1 MNKIVAA
8 TLLMVALSACAVMP
22 ELASPHLP
30 KDKAYTPESV
40 TQAGDGTVAGQK
52 IVLGAPLTA
61 TWWQLLQS
69 REIDQ
74 LVQMAL
80 LNNQTLDVA
89 RASLTRA
96 LEETAFA
103 RGSVGPQVALTAS
116 AARGHDAVPGQPVGD
131 ILSAYSVGPTLS
143 YELPMFGRQQ
153 QTVAFAEAEA
163 RRSAAELSAA
173 RLSIS
178 GNVVYQALEI
188 AALGKQISAL
198 EKIIGNGKEN
208 LTLLRQAQ
216 QAGAVAALDVMSA
229 QSQLDRDQ
237 ALLPPYKERLKHA
250 EIALTILVGKTPME
264 WRVPELSL
272 DSISLPAELPLALPS
287 VLLRRRPDILAAE
300 AQMTAAGAQ
309 VGIATANL
317 YPQIS
322 LTADIGRQGVF
333 RGGPSASVWNLIGG
347 ITAPIFNGGAL
358 SAQKRAA
365 EASYQGA
372 LAQYQHTI
380 ISAFGQVADAMYG
393 LSIQAEALAAEQRAS
408 HSANASYDLTWQGY
422 KAGNVGYV
430 QVLVAQRLQ
439 QQAVLSLVQAQ
450 KQRLQASVTLLLASG
465 PG

>member
-1 MNKIVAA
+1 MNKNVAA
-8 TLLMVALSACAVMP
+8 TLLAAALAGCAVMP
-22 ELASPHLP
+22 ELPGPHLP
-30 KDKAYTPESV
+30 KDEAYTPESL
-40 TQAGDGTVAGQK
+40 TQTGDGTVTGQK
-52 IVLGAPLTA
+52 IVLGAPVTA
-61 TWWQLLQS
+61 TWWKLLRS
-69 REIDQ
+69 SEIDQ
-74 LVQMAL
+74 LVEMAL
-80 LNNQTLDVA
+80 MNNQTLDAA
-89 RASLTRA
+89 RANLTRA
-96 LEETAFA
+96 LEETSFA
-103 RGSVGPQVALTAS
+103 RGSVGPQVSFGAS
-116 AARGHDAVPGQPVGD
+116 AGRGHDVVPGQPVGD

-173 RLSIS
+173 QLSIS

-188 AALGKQISAL
+188 AALRAQISAL
-198 EKIIGNGKEN
+198 EKMINNGEEN
-208 LTLLRQAQ
+208 LTLLQQAQ
-216 QAGAVAALDVMSA
+216 RAGAVAALDVISA

-237 ALLPPYKERLKHA
+237 ALLPSYRERLKHA

-264 WRVPELSL
+264 WRAPELSL
-272 DSISLPAELPLALPS
+272 DSISLPAELPVSVPS
-287 VLLRRRPDILAAE
+287 VLLRHRPDILAAE
-300 AQMTAAGAQ
+300 AQMAAAGAQ

-358 SAQKRAA
+358 SAQKRASV
-365 EASYQGA
+365 ASYNGA
-372 LAQYQHTI
+372 LAQYQHTV

-408 HSANASYDLTWQGY
+408 NSASASYNLTWQGY
-422 KAGNVGYV
+422 KAGNAGYV
-430 QVLVAQRLQ
+430 QVLITQRLQ
-439 QQAVLSLVQAQ
+439 QQAALSLVQAQ

-465 PG
+465 AG